1 MKKILC
7 FLTAVLLSACGL
19 LPTDSASDVVTGCS
33 IDLEKYDNV
42 EVYEALA
49 PGNKNDGASKVSL
62 LRYAPRRMSQGQQ
75 GSCVAWAT
83 AYAAC
88 TINEAR
94 ARGISGDD
102 AAFSPSF
109 LYNQVKHSNCQGSY
123 YENALSKV
131 VANGLV
137 PFSEFKYDDS
147 DCSRLPSQKHF
158 EIAKNFKIKG
168 YNRLTINDYE
178 YVPNIEAI
186 KQHLQQGAPV
196 VISMSVPKSFCS
208 AYNVEVWSPE
218 SNESNY
224 TYENYRAKGI
234 LHKMDFHAMC
244 LVGYD
249 DNKYGGA
256 FHVMNSWG
264 DDWGKDGL
272 CWISYKNFKK
282 YGLEAYGI
290 FPTEARK
297 KNNEDNQTDFKVEF
311 GLIDADSKQ
320 NIPLSPFRGNIFK
333 TISPIKKNSKFKI
346 EVSNSEACYI
356 YVFGQETDG
365 SVYLLF
371 PYLKDGETT
380 SKYSPYCGIVGT
392 RHFPSGK
399 ASLRADE
406 IGNVD
411 YMSVVVSKNKLD
423 YVSVL
428 ETINNQRGDFETKL
442 KKTFAKEQFQNP
454 KFRKTNSTVSFEAK
468 SSNSQYLLPIV
479 IAIDK
484 K

>member
-1 MKKILC
+1 MKKTLC

-19 LPTDSASDVVTGCS
+19 LPSDSASDLVTGCS
-33 IDLEKYDNV
+33 VDLEKYDNV

-49 PGNKNDGASKVSL
+49 PGNKNERASKVSL

-88 TINEAR
+88 SINEAR
-94 ARGISGDD
+94 AKGISGDD

-109 LYNQVKHSNCQGSY
+109 LYNQVKHSNCMGSFT
-123 YENALSKV
+123 ENALSKV
-131 VANGLV
+131 VSNGLV
-137 PFSEFKYDDS
+137 PFSEFKYDET
-147 DCSRLPSQKHF
+147 DCSRLPNEKHF

-168 YNRLTINDYE
+168 YNRLTVNDDE
-178 YVPNIEAI
+178 YIPNIDAI
-186 KQHLQQGAPV
+186 KQHLQQGAPIV
-196 VISMSVPKSFCS
+196 MSMTVPPSFNNL
-208 AYNVEVWSPE
+208 YDDLWKPIKEE
-218 SNESNY
+218 ENY
-224 TYENYRAKGI
+224 TYEYFTSRNIKKFG
-234 LHKMDFHAMC
+234 LHAMC
-244 LVGYD
+244 IIGYD
-249 DNKYGGA
+249 DNKYDGA
-256 FHVMNSWG
+256 FQVMNSWG
-264 DDWGKDGL
+264 NDWGKDGL
-272 CWISYKNFKK
+272 FWISYKNFKK
-282 YGLEAYGI
+282 YGVEAYGI
-290 FPTEARK
+290 FPTEPVK
-297 KNNEDNQTDFKVEF
+297 KKTETITQADFKVEF
-311 GLIDADSKQ
+311 GLIDADSKE

-333 TISPIKKNSKFKI
+333 TNSPIKKNSKFKI

-423 YVSVL
+423 YLSVL

-454 KFRKTNSTVSFEAK
+454 KFRKTNSTVSFEAN